1 MAFTP
6 NTFLP
11 CPPVSVKAGK
21 AHLFSQPRQQV
32 AVIMLQQRNVRRKPV
47 GARLVLRAFNNQH
60 VWVLAKQNGSQT
72 INHIGLYKLNST
84 VSEGFL
90 EKHLLDKR
98 EESTG
103 GKLILLLPY
112 FFLCGVLLPGDDTW
126 SCSSHS
132 VNMRGC
138 INSHTEDV
146 REEIRMTRSLMM
158 LTIKQLFIK

>member
-1 MAFTP
+1 M
-6 NTFLP
+6 
-11 CPPVSVKAGK
+11 
-21 AHLFSQPRQQV
+21 
-32 AVIMLQQRNVRRKPV
+32 
-47 GARLVLRAFNNQH
+47 
-60 VWVLAKQNGSQT
+60 LAKQNGSQT

-90 EKHLLDKR
+90 GKYLLDKR

-112 FFLCGVLLPGDDTW
+112 FFLCGVLLPGDDTR

-146 REEIRMTRSLMM
+146 REEIRMPRSLMM
-158 LTIKQLFIK
+158 LTIKQLFVK